1 VLTHAY
7 EARPAPND
15 GHPASKRWVVS
26 FVATLFGMMALQ
38 MSSLGFAPVIP
49 LIQKAFQMSYSQ
61 VGLFTGLYG
70 ILALVMS
77 VPAGLTA
84 KRLGEKIVLVAGI
97 AVVALGLVI
106 LSRATDFTGALAGR
120 IVWITGYR
128 FAFVCVLTAL
138 AVTCPPSLRGRTMGI
153 LGAMASLATVVGSP
167 FVGSVAEK
175 LGWRSGI
182 LGFAG
187 AAILG
192 AMIVAI
198 FYAGQSN
205 WSQVDA
211 SPSAE
216 NHVRTSTSAFRTPRV
231 WALALLLGLV
241 GLPSF
246 SVTFFVPSAAESA
259 FGISTVSSSLII
271 SSGYLAAIFVNL
283 GVGYLMDRFN
293 KWRVMGALMAIMV
306 LASLGMTAHNLPLFR
321 TCTVMLLAFG
331 FTATNQG
338 YGLAADVLRGRESG
352 NVMGVVSLGA
362 GVFGYIG
369 PQALGSLRDWTGGF
383 RIGWYVIGGICL
395 ATVAELYL
403 LRGHIKKEVVASN

>member
-1 VLTHAY
+1 MLTHAHD
-7 EARPAPND
+7 ARSTSNE
-15 GHPASKRWVVS
+15 GKQSSRRWVVS
-26 FVATLFGMMALQ
+26 FVATLIAMMALQ

-49 LIQKAFQMSYSQ
+49 LIQKAFHMSYSQ

-70 ILALVMS
+70 ILALVLS

-84 KRLGEKIVLVAGI
+84 KRLGEKVVLVAGI

-106 LSRATDFTGALAGR
+106 LSRATDLTGALAGR
-120 IVWITGYR
+120 IIWISGYR

-153 LGAMASLATVVGSP
+153 LGAMSSLATVVGAP
-167 FVGSVAEK
+167 FVGSIAQA
-175 LGWRSGI
+175 LGWRNGI

-187 AAILG
+187 AAVLG
-192 AMIVAI
+192 AIIVAVL
-198 FYAGQSN
+198 YSGGSN
-205 WSQVDA
+205 RSSDKPRHAA
-211 SPSAE
+211 SNRSE
-216 NHVRTSTSAFRTPRV
+216 NSPTAFRTPSV

-259 FGISTVSSSLII
+259 FGISTITSSLII
-271 SSGYLAAIFVNL
+271 SSGYLGAVFVNL
-283 GVGYLMDRFN
+283 AVGYLMDRFN
-293 KWRVMGALMAIMV
+293 KWRVMGVLMTIMV
-306 LASLGMTAHNLPLFR
+306 LASVGMTARNLPLFR
-321 TCTVMLLAFG
+321 ICTVMLLAFG

-352 NVMGVVSLGA
+352 NVMGIVSLGA

-369 PQALGSLRDWTGGF
+369 PQVLGSLRDWTGGF
-383 RIGWYVIGGICL
+383 RIGWYVIAGICL

-403 LRGHIKKEVVASN
+403 LKGHIKNEIATSV

>member
-1 VLTHAY
+1 
-7 EARPAPND
+7 
-15 GHPASKRWVVS
+15 
-26 FVATLFGMMALQ
+26 MALQ

-49 LIQKAFQMSYSQ
+49 LIQKAFKMSYSQ

-70 ILALVMS
+70 ILALVLS

-84 KRLGEKIVLVAGI
+84 KRLGEKIVLVEGI
-97 AVVALGLVI
+97 AIVALGLVI
-106 LSRATDFTGALAGR
+106 LSRATDFAGALAGR

-138 AVTCPPSLRGRTMGI
+138 AVTCPPSLRGRTMGV
-153 LGAMASLATVVGSP
+153 LGATASLATVVGAP
-167 FVGSVAEK
+167 FVGSIAQA
-175 LGWRSGI
+175 LGWRNGM

-187 AAILG
+187 AAVLG
-192 AMIVAI
+192 AIIVAI
-198 FYAGQSN
+198 LYSGRSN
-205 WSQVDA
+205 SFSDHLSHTA
-211 SPSAE
+211 ANRFE
-216 NHVRTSTSAFRTPRV
+216 NSTSAFRTPRV
-231 WALALLLGLV
+231 WALALLLGLI

-246 SVTFFVPSAAESA
+246 SVTFFVPSAAESI
-259 FGISTVSSSLII
+259 FGISTMSSSLII

-293 KWRVMGALMAIMV
+293 KWRMMGGLMTMMV

-321 TCTVMLLAFG
+321 ICTVMLLAFG
-331 FTATNQG
+331 FAATNQG
-338 YGLAADVLRGRESG
+338 YGLAADVLRGREIG

-383 RIGWYVIGGICL
+383 RTGWYVIAGICL

-403 LRGHIKKEVVASN
+403 LKGHIKNEVATSS

>member
-1 VLTHAY
+1 VLTHAHDAWSTSN
-7 EARPAPND
+7 EGQRS
-15 GHPASKRWVVS
+15 GKRWVVS
-26 FVATLFGMMALQ
+26 FVATLLGMMALQ

-49 LIQKAFQMSYSQ
+49 LIQKAFHMSYSQ

-70 ILALVMS
+70 ILALVLS

-84 KRLGEKIVLVAGI
+84 KRLGEKVVLVAGI

-120 IVWITGYR
+120 IVWISGYR

-153 LGAMASLATVVGSP
+153 LGAMSSLATVVGAP
-167 FVGSVAEK
+167 FVGSIAEAF
-175 LGWRSGI
+175 GWRNGI

-187 AAILG
+187 AAVLG
-192 AMIVAI
+192 GIIVAI
-198 FYAGQSN
+198 LYSGGSSSSSDNLSRAT
-205 WSQVDA
+205 
-211 SPSAE
+211 E
-216 NHVRTSTSAFRTPRV
+216 NRSENPTSAFRTPRV
-231 WALALLLGLV
+231 WALALLLGLI

-293 KWRVMGALMAIMV
+293 KWRVMGVLIAIMV
-306 LASLGMTAHNLPLFR
+306 LASLGMTVHSLLSFR
-321 TCTVMLLAFG
+321 VCAVMLLAFG
-331 FTATNQG
+331 FAATNQG

-362 GVFGYIG
+362 GVFGYVG
-369 PQALGSLRDWTGGF
+369 PQILGSLRDWTGGF
-383 RIGWYVIGGICL
+383 RIGWYVIAGICL
-395 ATVAELYL
+395 ATVVELYL
-403 LRGHIKKEVVASN
+403 LSGHIKNEVATSV